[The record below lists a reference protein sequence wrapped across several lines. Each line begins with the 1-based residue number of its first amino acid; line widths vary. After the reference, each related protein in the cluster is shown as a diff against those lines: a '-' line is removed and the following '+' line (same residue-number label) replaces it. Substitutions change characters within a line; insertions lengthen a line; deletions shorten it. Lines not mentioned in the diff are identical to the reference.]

1 MESKSEIV
9 NEFDYDSEL
18 RRDEDPLEYV
28 LRWATHWSN
37 ECFGDRKLA
46 WESLAIDINHL
57 IKKYDLMFEN
67 INDHENS

>member
-28 LRWATHWSN
+28 LRWAIHWSN
-37 ECFGDRKLA
+37 KCFGNRKLA
-46 WESLAIDINHL
+46 WGL
-57 IKKYDLMFEN
+57 
-67 INDHENS
+67 